1 MDSMSKIRDLK
12 EKITEL
18 QNFLED
24 FINLNQANKKK
35 IANLEDEIR
44 NIKQNMNKY
53 LDELEEIID
62 QKKRIEEAYKTQVI
76 HLEKREKELKTELK
90 AIEANKKKV

>member
-1 MDSMSKIRDLK
+1 MDSMAKIRDLK

-35 IANLEDEIR
+35 IANLEGEIR

-62 QKKRIEEAYKTQVI
+62 QK
-76 HLEKREKELKTELK
+76 
-90 AIEANKKKV
+90 

>member
-1 MDSMSKIRDLK
+1 MDSMSKIKDLK

-35 IANLEDEIR
+35 IANLEGEIR

-62 QKKRIEEAYKTQVI
+62 QK
-76 HLEKREKELKTELK
+76 
-90 AIEANKKKV
+90 

>member
-1 MDSMSKIRDLK
+1 MLHYSDIYKISNYKIHMDSMSKIRDLK

-62 QKKRIEEAYKTQVI
+62 QK
-76 HLEKREKELKTELK
+76 
-90 AIEANKKKV
+90 

>member
-35 IANLEDEIR
+35 IANLEDENR

-62 QKKRIEEAYKTQVI
+62 QK
-76 HLEKREKELKTELK
+76 
-90 AIEANKKKV
+90 

>member
-1 MDSMSKIRDLK
+1 MLHYSDIYKISNYKIHMDSISKIRDLK

-62 QKKRIEEAYKTQVI
+62 QK
-76 HLEKREKELKTELK
+76 
-90 AIEANKKKV
+90 

>member
-1 MDSMSKIRDLK
+1 MLHYSDIYKISNYKIQMDSMSKIRDLK

-62 QKKRIEEAYKTQVI
+62 QK
-76 HLEKREKELKTELK
+76 
-90 AIEANKKKV
+90 

>member
-1 MDSMSKIRDLK
+1 MLHYSDIYKISNYKIHMDSMSKISDLK

-35 IANLEDEIR
+35 IANLEGEIR

-62 QKKRIEEAYKTQVI
+62 QK
-76 HLEKREKELKTELK
+76 
-90 AIEANKKKV
+90 

>member
-1 MDSMSKIRDLK
+1 MDSISKIRDLK

-62 QKKRIEEAYKTQVI
+62 QK
-76 HLEKREKELKTELK
+76 
-90 AIEANKKKV
+90 

>member
-1 MDSMSKIRDLK
+1 MLHYSDIYKISNYKINMDSMSKIRDLK

-35 IANLEDEIR
+35 IANLEGEIR

-62 QKKRIEEAYKTQVI
+62 QK
-76 HLEKREKELKTELK
+76 
-90 AIEANKKKV
+90 

>member
-1 MDSMSKIRDLK
+1 MLHYSDIYKISNYKIHMDSMSKIKDLK

-35 IANLEDEIR
+35 IANLEGEIR

-62 QKKRIEEAYKTQVI
+62 QK
-76 HLEKREKELKTELK
+76 
-90 AIEANKKKV
+90 

>member
-1 MDSMSKIRDLK
+1 MLHYSDIYKISNYKIHMDSISKIRDLK

-35 IANLEDEIR
+35 IANLEGEIR

-62 QKKRIEEAYKTQVI
+62 QK
-76 HLEKREKELKTELK
+76 
-90 AIEANKKKV
+90 

>member
-35 IANLEDEIR
+35 IANLEGEIR

-62 QKKRIEEAYKTQVI
+62 QK
-76 HLEKREKELKTELK
+76 
-90 AIEANKKKV
+90 

>member
-24 FINLNQANKKK
+24 FVNLNQANKKK

-62 QKKRIEEAYKTQVI
+62 QK
-76 HLEKREKELKTELK
+76 
-90 AIEANKKKV
+90 

>member
-1 MDSMSKIRDLK
+1 MLHYSDIYKISNYKIHMDSMSKIRDLK

-24 FINLNQANKKK
+24 FINLNQANKNK
-35 IANLEDEIR
+35 IANLEGEIR

-62 QKKRIEEAYKTQVI
+62 QK
-76 HLEKREKELKTELK
+76 
-90 AIEANKKKV
+90 

>member
-1 MDSMSKIRDLK
+1 MLHYSDIYKISNYKIQMDSMSKIRDLK

-35 IANLEDEIR
+35 IANLEGEIR

-62 QKKRIEEAYKTQVI
+62 QK
-76 HLEKREKELKTELK
+76 
-90 AIEANKKKV
+90 

>member
-62 QKKRIEEAYKTQVI
+62 QK
-76 HLEKREKELKTELK
+76 
-90 AIEANKKKV
+90 

>member
-1 MDSMSKIRDLK
+1 MLHYSDIYKISNYKIQMDSMSKIRDLK

-24 FINLNQANKKK
+24 FVNLNQANKKK

-44 NIKQNMNKY
+44 NIKQNMNRY
-53 LDELEEIID
+53 LDELEEIIE
-62 QKKRIEEAYKTQVI
+62 QK
-76 HLEKREKELKTELK
+76 
-90 AIEANKKKV
+90 

>member
-1 MDSMSKIRDLK
+1 MLHYSDIYKISNYKIHMDSMSKIRDLK

-35 IANLEDEIR
+35 IANLEGEIR

-62 QKKRIEEAYKTQVI
+62 QK
-76 HLEKREKELKTELK
+76 
-90 AIEANKKKV
+90 

>member
-1 MDSMSKIRDLK
+1 MLHYSDIYKISNYKIHVDSMAKIRDLK

-24 FINLNQANKKK
+24 FINLNQANKNK
-35 IANLEDEIR
+35 IANLEGEIR

-62 QKKRIEEAYKTQVI
+62 QK
-76 HLEKREKELKTELK
+76 
-90 AIEANKKKV
+90 

>member
-1 MDSMSKIRDLK
+1 MLHYSDIYKISNYKIHMDSMSKIRDLK

-24 FINLNQANKKK
+24 FVNLNQANKKK

-62 QKKRIEEAYKTQVI
+62 QK
-76 HLEKREKELKTELK
+76 
-90 AIEANKKKV
+90 